1 MRSVRRL
8 LVVASVVL
16 GSATLVAACGS
27 GGGATQSTGKQAS
40 NVTIGFI
47 NLSNSIPFSHDV
59 EQSINAVAK
68 EHNVKVVMCDSA
80 LDAQKAIDCA
90 AKFKT
95 QGVKGIAN
103 FQQDATASPRVCA
116 AGPNVPVVAVDI
128 PQKPCQ
134 DVFFGADNYK
144 AGVVLGDSLGQFAQ
158 SEWNCKIDAVVSIN
172 TPVND
177 LLVQREKGQLDGIK
191 SHCPSFRV
199 VKVKPTA
206 TTTDATIQPFTD
218 TLTRLPG
225 MHHLLVLGI
234 NDDAAIGAIKAAQS
248 AGRLGDI
255 YVGGEGADPT
265 SFPYICGDRTF
276 KNWIAD
282 SGYFPERYG
291 SYIVPI
297 LLDLI
302 NGKKR
307 PANVYMKH
315 EPVTKETIAKYYPNA
330 CT

>member
-1 MRSVRRL
+1 MRSFRRL

-16 GSATLVAACGS
+16 GSATLLAACGDSGTAAQS
-27 GGGATQSTGKQAS
+27 GGKEAS
-40 NVTIGFI
+40 NIKIGFI

-59 EQSINAVAK
+59 ERSIAVAAK
-68 EHNVKVVMCDSA
+68 KHNVEVLTCDSA
-80 LDAQKAIDCA
+80 LDAQKAINCA

-95 QGVKGIAN
+95 QGVQGIAN
-103 FQQDATASPRVCA
+103 FQQDATASARVCA
-116 AGPNVPVVAVDI
+116 AGPDVPVVAVDI

-134 DVFFGADNYK
+134 NVFFGADNYK
-144 AGVVLGDSLGQFAQ
+144 AGVVLGEALGKFAKA
-158 SEWNCKIDAVVSIN
+158 EWDCKIDAVVSIN

-191 SHCPSFRV
+191 SQCPSFKV

-234 NDDAAIGAIKAAQS
+234 NDDATIGAIKAAQS
-248 AGRLGDI
+248 AGRLDDI

-265 SFPYICGDRTF
+265 SFPYICGDTPF

-291 SYIVPI
+291 SYIVPL

-302 NGKKR
+302 EGKEK
-307 PANVYMKH
+307 PSNVYMEHK
-315 EPVTKETIAKYYPNA
+315 PVTKETIAEFYPDA
-330 CT
+330 CK